1 MGLAEYIKLS
11 YDWRENKGGVIEA
24 RDW

>member
-11 YDWRENKGGVIEA
+11 YDWRGNKGGVIEA
-24 RDW
+24 RD

>member
-24 RDW
+24 RD